1 VSKLLI
7 YIIII
12 TVQFKTCNINGP
24 MKLIGQLASSCF
36 ISFSKLIFNIIV
48 ILSHLVSE
56 FAFLLVVVA
65 GELKLD

>member
-1 VSKLLI
+1 
-7 YIIII
+7 
-12 TVQFKTCNINGP
+12 

-36 ISFSKLIFNIIV
+36 ISFSKLIFNIV
-48 ILSHLVSE
+48 ILSHLISE